1 MLMKTYLEKGNFRRV
16 FLINDRYIFRE
27 WILTGNRDF
36 FSHAGMWK
44 MGNVSGSLSL
54 LSALGI
60 EEQEACLTRLNHEIK
75 LNNFRG
81 EFRLTFEETKPK

>member
-1 MLMKTYLEKGNFRRV
+1 
-16 FLINDRYIFRE
+16 
-27 WILTGNRDF
+27 
-36 FSHAGMWK
+36 

-75 LNNFRG
+75 LNNFKG
-81 EFRLTFEETKPK
+81 GISIDF

>member
-1 MLMKTYLEKGNFRRV
+1 
-16 FLINDRYIFRE
+16 
-27 WILTGNRDF
+27 
-36 FSHAGMWK
+36 

-75 LNNFRG
+75 LNNFKG
-81 EFRLTFEETKPK
+81 EFRLTLEETKPR

>member
-1 MLMKTYLEKGNFRRV
+1 MNLNWEQG
-16 FLINDRYIFRE
+16 
-27 WILTGNRDF
+27 F

-54 LSALGI
+54 LPTLGI

-75 LNNFRG
+75 LNNFKG

>member
-16 FLINDRYIFRE
+16 FLINDRRIFTE
-27 WILTGNRDF
+27 WILTEEQGL

-54 LSALGI
+54 LPTLGI

-75 LNNFRG
+75 LNNF
-81 EFRLTFEETKPK
+81 